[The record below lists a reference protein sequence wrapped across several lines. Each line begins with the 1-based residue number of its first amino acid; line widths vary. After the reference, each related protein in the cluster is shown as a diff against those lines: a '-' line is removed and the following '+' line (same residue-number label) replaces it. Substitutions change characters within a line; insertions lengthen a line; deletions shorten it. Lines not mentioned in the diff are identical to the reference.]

1 MYIDDIQDFDEKE
14 SKNLAQILR
23 SFYLTERRAF
33 SKTDVHHDNVEA
45 SSRKHSIEAKRL
57 E

>member
-14 SKNLAQILR
+14 RKNLAKILR

-33 SKTDVHHDNVEA
+33 SKTDVHHDNVET
-45 SSRKHSIEAKRL
+45 SS
-57 E
+57 